1 MTRDEFYLRR
11 ALRLA
16 ARGAGKVS
24 PNPMVGAVV
33 VKNGKIV
40 GEGFHPGPGLP
51 HAEVFALEQ
60 AGPLARGATLYT
72 TLEPCCH
79 LDKRTPPCTRTI
91 LQSGIRRL
99 VSAMVDPNPK
109 VSGRGFSALRAGGV
123 EVTEGPCRAEAMRLN
138 AVYVKWITVG
148 RPYVFLKAAMT
159 LDGRIATASGESRW
173 ITSDAARKDGR
184 KLRAQVDA
192 ILVGVG
198 TVLADDPYLTARGH
212 GAKNPL
218 RVIIDPTLRTP
229 PSAHVLTSE
238 APTVLIAAT
247 GVSPNKAGKLQGSGV
262 EVHRLPRSNNEIAFG
277 AVLDF
282 LAQRGITS
290 LLVEGGGRANGW
302 ALRSG
307 EVDRVVF
314 YMAPMLFGGDDAQGA
329 FNGRGCRTLAEA
341 ILLDDVKIRKIGPDL
356 RVEGSVRK
364 SREI

>member
-1 MTRDEFYLRR
+1 MMPDEFYMRR
-11 ALRLA
+11 ALLLA

-33 VKNGKIV
+33 VKNGEIV
-40 GEGFHPGPGLP
+40 GEGFHPGPGWP

-60 AGPLARGATLYT
+60 AGRRARGATLYT
-72 TLEPCCH
+72 TLEPCGH
-79 LDKRTPPCTRTI
+79 LDKRTPPCTRAI
-91 LQSGIRRL
+91 FQSGIRRL

-109 VSGRGFSALRAGGV
+109 VSGRGFATLRAEGV
-123 EVTEGPCRAEAMRLN
+123 EVTEGLCQAEAMRLN
-138 AVYVKWITVG
+138 AVYVKWIAVG
-148 RPYVFLKAAMT
+148 RPYIFLKAAMT
-159 LDGRIATASGESRW
+159 LDGRIATATGESQW
-173 ITSDAARKDGR
+173 ITSDAARKDSR

-198 TVLADDPYLTARGH
+198 TVLADNPHLTARSR

-218 RVIIDPTLRTP
+218 RVVIDPALRTP
-229 PSAHVLTSE
+229 PSAHVLTAE
-238 APTVLIAAT
+238 APTVLIAAD
-247 GVSPNKAGKLQGSGV
+247 GVSPNKIGRLQAKGV
-262 EVHRLPRSNNEIAFG
+262 EVHRLPRSDNEIAFG

-290 LLVEGGGRANGW
+290 LLIEGGSRVNGW

-314 YMAPMLFGGDDAQGA
+314 YIAPTLFGGDDAQGA
-329 FNGRGCRTLAEA
+329 FAGKGCRTLAEA
-341 ILLDDVKIRKIGPDL
+341 FSLVDVKIRKIGPDL

-364 SREI
+364 

>member
-1 MTRDEFYLRR
+1 MIQDEFYMKR

-16 ARGAGKVS
+16 ARGTGKVS

-40 GEGFHPGPGLP
+40 GEGFHPGPGWP
-51 HAEVFALEQ
+51 HAEVFALGH
-60 AGPLARGATLYT
+60 AGTQARGATLYT

-79 LDKRTPPCTRTI
+79 FDKRTPPCTRAL
-91 LQSGIRRL
+91 LQNGIRRL

-109 VSGRGFSALRAGGV
+109 VSGRGLASLRAGGV
-123 EVTEGPCRAEAMRLN
+123 EVTEGCCRAEAMRLN
-138 AVYVKWITVG
+138 AIYVKWIAVG

-159 LDGRIATASGESRW
+159 LDGRMATASGESQW
-173 ITSDAARKDGR
+173 ITSDATRKEGR

-198 TVLADDPYLTARGH
+198 TVLADDPHLTSRSR

-218 RVIIDPTLRTP
+218 RVVIDPTLRTP

-238 APTVLIAAT
+238 APTILIAADD
-247 GVSPNKAGKLQGSGV
+247 VSPDKIGRLQARGV
-262 EVHRLPRSNNEIAFG
+262 EVQCLPQSDNEIAFG

-282 LAQRGITS
+282 LVQRGITS
-290 LLVEGGGRANGW
+290 LLVEGGSRVNGW

-314 YMAPMLFGGDDAQGA
+314 HIAPTLFGGDDAQGV
-329 FNGRGCRTLAEA
+329 FHGKGCRTLAEA
-341 ILLDDVKIRKIGPDL
+341 LSLDDIKIRKIGPDL
-356 RVEGSVRK
+356 CVEGSVRK
-364 SREI
+364 